1 MAPNM
6 ANALGI
12 GSLVIGVALVCGG
25 LIMWPRASETDPAAP
40 DDGLRGMRAVV
51 EALEEEDRAAERGAI
66 ANVRPRLDSFEDKK
80 GDGQVHP
87 SPSRPRS

>member
-1 MAPNM
+1 MT
-6 ANALGI
+6 ALGV
-12 GSLVIGVALVCGG
+12 SLIVVGFALVCGG

-51 EALEEEDRAAERGAI
+51 EALEEEDRAAERGAM
-66 ANVRPRLDSFEDKK
+66 ANVRPRLDSFEDEK
-80 GDGQVHP
+80 GDEQVHP